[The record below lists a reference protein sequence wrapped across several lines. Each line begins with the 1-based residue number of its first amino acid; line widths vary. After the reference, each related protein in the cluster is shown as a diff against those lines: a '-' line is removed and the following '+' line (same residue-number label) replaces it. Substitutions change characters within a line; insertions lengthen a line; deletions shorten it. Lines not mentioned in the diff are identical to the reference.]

1 MYKIGICDD
10 DMAFGCQM
18 EEFLKEY
25 AAKAHIDV
33 ETEVFISGEE
43 YLKYLEGKP
52 DLDLLFLDI
61 EFGDKI
67 NGIQVGRRLRSDPAH
82 EATQIVYVSANERHA
97 MQLFKNR
104 PMDFLIKPVTK
115 QDIHKVM
122 QEYLKIFSGKKRFFE
137 YHIGKNVYHIAENE
151 IIYFQCCG
159 KKIRLISGKKEERE
173 FYGKMADVENR
184 LDASKFLTLHKS
196 YIVNID
202 FVSEFQADHVIL
214 TTGDIIPISQS
225 YRKKVRQRLLEI
237 NIERRC

>member
-1 MYKIGICDD
+1 
-10 DMAFGCQM
+10 MAFGCQM

-82 EATQIVYVSANERHA
+82 EATQIVYVSANERHS

-122 QEYLKIFSGKKRFFE
+122 QEYL
-137 YHIGKNVYHIAENE
+137 NIAENE